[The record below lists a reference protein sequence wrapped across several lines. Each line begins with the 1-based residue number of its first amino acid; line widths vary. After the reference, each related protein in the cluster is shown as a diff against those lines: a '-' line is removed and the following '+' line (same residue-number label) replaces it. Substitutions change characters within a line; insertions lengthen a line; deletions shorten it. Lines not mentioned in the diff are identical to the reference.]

1 MPPSAGDDVRSW
13 FVVLPDSPAAAHVAE
28 TFRTT
33 STKKVCHASGRPWL
47 LGWWPDEALALGQA
61 GATRVALIG
70 QHAVDD
76 DQLSAGCSRLNGV
89 TDLDLLARS
98 FAGSAH
104 LTASVASRV
113 RIQGTLTGLRRVF
126 HARVRGVAVAA
137 DRADVLARLLG
148 AEVDVHRLALHLLDA
163 AALYPIA
170 GDPVWRGVTVL
181 DTMRYLVLEPDGQQR
196 TVPWWTAPDPVA
208 PMREAAPALGEA
220 LSVAVGVRVGGRHLV
235 SADLGGLDST
245 SVCCLAATRSPS
257 VVAYTADGRDPMAED
272 ALWARRTVAHFE
284 NVEHHVIPGDQ
295 LPSLY
300 DGLRDTDDGLDEP
313 SGLSV
318 LRNRAL
324 FIPRQAAARG
334 SKLHLTGFGGDELL
348 AGSPAHLHAM
358 LRRDPRLALRHA
370 RGFATQRAWRYRD
383 ALRQLLDGS
392 PYRKWLASAA
402 GDLTAPP
409 PGHDAPTLDWGVTPR
424 LPPWATPDAVAAV
437 RDLIRAAAADVE
449 PLAPQRG
456 LHVELEG
463 MRSTSRMVR
472 HLSEMTARFGLSL
485 AAPYYD
491 DRVIEA
497 GLAVRP
503 EDKITPWRYKPLI
516 TEAMRGKVPSQ
527 CLERDSKDE
536 GSHEVAIGLREHRDD
551 LLALCED
558 SRLHHL
564 GLIDADALR
573 DVCSRPLPQTAG
585 FDALYQTFACEVW
598 LRSLERANVEPRR
611 KPHDACPA

>member
-1 MPPSAGDDVRSW
+1 M
-13 FVVLPDSPAAAHVAE
+13 VLPDGPAAGHIAE
-28 TFRTT
+28 TFPPT
-33 STKKVCHASGRPWL
+33 STKQVSHPSGRPWL
-47 LGWWPDEALALGQA
+47 LGWWPDGALVLGQA
-61 GATRVALIG
+61 GKTRAALIG

-76 DQLSAGCSRLNGV
+76 EQLSAACSRIDRV
-89 TDLDLLARS
+89 ADLDPFARS
-98 FAGSAH
+98 LAGSAH
-104 LTASVASRV
+104 LVASVDGRV
-113 RIQGTLTGLRRVF
+113 RVQGTLTGLRRVF
-126 HARVRGVAVAA
+126 HARVDGVAVAA
-137 DRADVLARLLG
+137 DRADVVARLLA
-148 AEVDVHRLALHLLDA
+148 AEVDVHRLASHLLDA
-163 AALYPIA
+163 AALYPVA

-196 TVPWWTAPDPVA
+196 SVHWWTAPEPVV
-208 PMREAAPALGEA
+208 PMAEAAPALGEA
-220 LSVAVGVRVGGRHLV
+220 LSVAVGVRVRGRQLV

-272 ALWARRTVAHFE
+272 ALWARRTVAHFD

-318 LRNRAL
+318 LRNRSL

-334 SKLHLTGFGGDELL
+334 SQLHLTGFGGDELL

-383 ALRQLLDGS
+383 ALRQLLDGK
-392 PYRKWLASAA
+392 PYRVWLACAA
-402 GDLTAPP
+402 DGLTAPP
-409 PGHDAPTLDWGVTPR
+409 PGQDAPSLDWGVTPR
-424 LPPWATPDAVAAV
+424 LPPWATSDAVASV

-456 LHVELEG
+456 LHVELEA

-472 HLSEMTARFGLSL
+472 HLGEMTARFGLWL

-516 TEAMRGKVPSQ
+516 VEAMRDKMPPQ
-527 CLERDSKDE
+527 CLERHSKDE
-536 GSHEVAIGLREHRDD
+536 GSHEVAVGLREHRGD

-558 SRLHHL
+558 SRLHRL

-573 DVCSRPLPQTAG
+573 DVCSRPLPQSAG

-598 LRSLERANVEPRR
+598 LRSLERDPVEQRR
-611 KPHDACPA
+611 KRHDARPA